1 MCSGLLSSFSMV
13 ISQDTCMLDHLKFVL
28 ISEILWNLLSI
39 HLVVQ
44 FSWIPITQATTLHPE
59 QIIKCYSLYCIST

>member
-1 MCSGLLSSFSMV
+1 
-13 ISQDTCMLDHLKFVL
+13 MLDHLKFVL

-44 FSWIPITQATTLHPE
+44 FLWIPITQATTLHPE